1 MRLDHLLSKEHWSR
15 QRSRAWSDCECRS
28 AGAQGWNIDYLALN
42 SNRRCK
48 YKSKDSGTQPARE
61 QRLTRCWVLR
71 ARAKARPS
79 GAGLRPAWTPP
90 NDEPPPL
97 AEGVDSKVGC
107 RPYVENYTVDA
118 SIFVAQV
125 FKGARWMPWHQEPK
139 KDVGICDK
147 PRGVDNQ
154 TVIRGFPNGETRLE
168 ASPVTP
174 A

>member
-1 MRLDHLLSKEHWSR
+1 MRLDHLLSKEHWPPR
-15 QRSRAWSDCECRS
+15 RSRAWSWTNASRQVLKGGTSISWRRRDVRRPSTGPRAVERADTAS
-28 AGAQGWNIDYLALN
+28 RRLA
-42 SNRRCK
+42 
-48 YKSKDSGTQPARE
+48 
-61 QRLTRCWVLR
+61 RCWVLR

-79 GAGLRPAWTPP
+79 GVGLRPAWTPP

>member
-1 MRLDHLLSKEHWSR
+1 MDHRLVGTAHWVGSASTAALPLGGLCGTWVAGWVVFGTLLGPE
-15 QRSRAWSDCECRS
+15 
-28 AGAQGWNIDYLALN
+28 G
-42 SNRRCK
+42 
-48 YKSKDSGTQPARE
+48 
-61 QRLTRCWVLR
+61 
-71 ARAKARPS
+71 S
-79 GAGLRPAWTPP
+79 GASSSFSSGFTCCPYRVC
-90 NDEPPPL
+90 PL
-97 AEGVDSKVGC
+97 CGVCRRVRVVGF

-118 SIFVAQV
+118 SIFVNQV
-125 FKGARWMPWHQEPK
+125 FKGARWMPWYQEPK

>member
-1 MRLDHLLSKEHWSR
+1 MDHRLVGTAGLVVLLVHVSSLEVRWNVGS
-15 QRSRAWSDCECRS
+15 S
-28 AGAQGWNIDYLALN
+28 GGWCLA
-42 SNRRCK
+42 
-48 YKSKDSGTQPARE
+48 
-61 QRLTRCWVLR
+61 RCWVLK
-71 ARAKARPS
+71 ARAQARLQ
-79 GAGLRPAWTPP
+79 LRPHLLSVPCVSSFV
-90 NDEPPPL
+90 
-97 AEGVDSKVGC
+97 GVCRRVRVVGF

-118 SIFVAQV
+118 SIFVNQV

>member
-1 MRLDHLLSKEHWSR
+1 VGVVGLCGTPVTCEPWQSWWAGVKLGHGGCRRRRVWWGLS
-15 QRSRAWSDCECRS
+15 
-28 AGAQGWNIDYLALN
+28 
-42 SNRRCK
+42 
-48 YKSKDSGTQPARE
+48 
-61 QRLTRCWVLR
+61 
-71 ARAKARPS
+71 
-79 GAGLRPAWTPP
+79 
-90 NDEPPPL
+90 
-97 AEGVDSKVGC
+97 

-118 SIFVAQV
+118 SILKSLCNQV
-125 FKGARWMPWHQEPK
+125 FKGKRWMPWHQEPK

>member
-1 MRLDHLLSKEHWSR
+1 MERGVVGWVVLGTLLGPE
-15 QRSRAWSDCECRS
+15 
-28 AGAQGWNIDYLALN
+28 G
-42 SNRRCK
+42 
-48 YKSKDSGTQPARE
+48 
-61 QRLTRCWVLR
+61 
-71 ARAKARPS
+71 S
-79 GAGLRPAWTPP
+79 GASSSSVAASPVVRTVCVLFC
-90 NDEPPPL
+90 
-97 AEGVDSKVGC
+97 GVCRRVRVVGF

-118 SIFVAQV
+118 SIFVNQV

-174 A
+174 T

>member
-1 MRLDHLLSKEHWSR
+1 MEHRLFGIVLLSGS
-15 QRSRAWSDCECRS
+15 STCRVS
-28 AGAQGWNIDYLALN
+28 AGFLLVGVWWWKVAGLGVG
-42 SNRRCK
+42 C
-48 YKSKDSGTQPARE
+48 
-61 QRLTRCWVLR
+61 LTRCWVLR
-71 ARAKARPS
+71 VHASEASRPRAWPAC
-79 GAGLRPAWTPP
+79 AGRVWVVGLAWSRTH
-90 NDEPPPL
+90 
-97 AEGVDSKVGC
+97 GTGFCGRGRVVGC

-154 TVIRGFPNGETRLE
+154 TLIRGFPNGETRLE

-174 A
+174 S